1 MGRICNIGSAHN
13 GRMMPMGDFEIPNQR
28 LNAIIAAGFD
38 LRRHQS
44 LNLLDVS
51 GELPDADI
59 VNRIQNES
67 SATSRNAEEVAS
79 LMRHWLCVR
88 LKECATSVEAH
99 TLAYAAFQEMFVSA
113 LQSACKNRLMNYA
126 SAACMGR
133 SRIDSELN
141 SKQLYIA
148 QMEWVNV
155 SEDQQYKAAQD
166 FIMATI
172 NRQEWAEDDAVGP
185 ADVDRFEQKLIAG
198 YKGKCHEAQLAY
210 GGKAEEEIGL
220 ARFEG
225 CLAPEH
231 CSTIQIGNRP
241 ALEGTVEGSY
251 HMLANDARIGWHP
264 KWDKRAKS
272 FKEKNVH
279 TA

>member
-1 MGRICNIGSAHN
+1 M
-13 GRMMPMGDFEIPNQR
+13 
-28 LNAIIAAGFD
+28 IAAGFD

-44 LNLLDVS
+44 LNLLEVC

-59 VNRIQNES
+59 ANRIQSES
-67 SATSRNAEEVAS
+67 SATPRNAEDAAS
-79 LMRHWLCVR
+79 LMRHWLR
-88 LKECATSVEAH
+88 LRLNECATSVEAH
-99 TLAYAAFQEMFVSA
+99 TLSYSDFQDVFCSA
-113 LQSACKNRLMNYA
+113 MESACKNSLMNYA

-133 SRIDSELN
+133 ARIDSELN

-148 QMEWVNV
+148 QMEWVKV

-166 FIMATI
+166 FIMAAI
-172 NRQEWAEDDAVGP
+172 NRQGWAEDDAVCT
-185 ADVDRFEQKLIAG
+185 ADIERFEQKLIAG

-210 GGKAEEEIGL
+210 GGKPEEEIGL
-220 ARFEG
+220 ARFET

-231 CSTIQIGNRP
+231 CSTIQIGSRP

-272 FKEKNVH
+272 FKEENGH